1 MNTSVTLPALFYL
14 TISLFYFVTT
24 LSALRKLRI
33 YKIADYLLVFY
44 LVVSCFT
51 SLILF
56 AGEMGWL
63 DVFVEG
69 VSQHFPLYGLLLL
82 SGIFHNLTYAV
93 FHEDNPGWAW
103 ILLIMILIGAALSL
117 DGNFFSLPE
126 VVWRGIWGSITRFDI
141 SSFIITAGWG
151 GFTLFSILY
160 LRQALASTDKTVVRN
175 RSYYWVGG
183 LIFFTGGSILL
194 FTAHPMLGFILLFT
208 AALIL
213 DYMVITYRLPDLRN
227 LVYVLASNVLSG
239 TLVLL
244 LFALG
249 FLIFDRIFIE
259 VSWYHP
265 LYNAA
270 LMALLLLFI
279 YPGINRNVKGI
290 IQHIIGDD
298 FNRRRALSKYSKR
311 VSSILDLELLSRVTV
326 ELICDEL
333 DVEEGILFL
342 ADKVDPEKDPPDWC
356 LRAVKGVG
364 ETIPNLDLLPAM
376 NPITRVFV
384 EEKRVLSQSELE
396 VIPKYQTIPK
406 KLYTWL
412 NAVEAEAYVPIH
424 TQDEWIGLFA
434 LSMKKSGGS
443 FTDED
448 LEFLSAVAD
457 QTSVALQNAR
467 LVENLTN
474 IDNELRRTKAA
485 HNEALEKI
493 ERIKRSASDFISI
506 KAHELRSPLT
516 VMSGYTRLLSNDS
529 ALKDHEYHERLIN
542 GILVGLERLQEIIDN
557 MLYTAQI
564 QPRSLRIDT
573 EPISLYTVIDKVCQ
587 DLQKKVQARKITL
600 SHDGL
605 GDIPKV
611 YGDRKALM
619 KVFGYLITH
628 AMTHTPSG
636 GKISITGRH
645 IPLRSEL
652 LKWEGAEIIV
662 RDTGIGVDADLQQKI
677 FQDLAYPETSELSFD
692 GEQISAEKG
701 EPTERLSIVRAIVEA
716 HRGRVWVESPKE
728 GESEL
733 PGSEFHVVIPL
744 RQQSHPTQTVA

>member
-1 MNTSVTLPALFYL
+1 V
-14 TISLFYFVTT
+14 
-24 LSALRKLRI
+24 
-33 YKIADYLLVFY
+33 
-44 LVVSCFT
+44 
-51 SLILF
+51 
-56 AGEMGWL
+56 
-63 DVFVEG
+63 
-69 VSQHFPLYGLLLL
+69 
-82 SGIFHNLTYAV
+82 
-93 FHEDNPGWAW
+93 
-103 ILLIMILIGAALSL
+103 
-117 DGNFFSLPE
+117 PE
-126 VVWRGIWGSITRFDI
+126 VLWRWAWGSITRSNL
-141 SSFIITAGWG
+141 SSFIIIAGWG
-151 GFTLFSILY
+151 GFTLFSTFY
-160 LRQALASTDKTVVRN
+160 LRQALASTHKTVVKN

-183 LIFFTGGSILL
+183 LILFTGGSILL
-194 FTAHPMLGFILLFT
+194 FTAHPMLSSILLFT

-227 LVYVLASNVLSG
+227 LVYVLTSNILSG

-244 LFALG
+244 IFALG
-249 FLIFDRIFIE
+249 FLIFDRIFRDGP
-259 VSWYHP
+259 WYHP
-265 LYNAA
+265 VYNAA

-279 YPGINRNVKGI
+279 YPQINRSVKGI
-290 IQHIIGDD
+290 IQRIMGDD

-311 VSSILDLELLSRVTV
+311 VSSILDLELLSRATV
-326 ELICDEL
+326 ELICEEL
-333 DVEEGILFL
+333 DVEEGVLFL
-342 ADKVDPEKDPPDWC
+342 VDKVDPEKDPLDWC
-356 LRAVKGVG
+356 LRAVKGVA
-364 ETIPNLDLLPAM
+364 ETIPNLDLLPAN

-384 EEKRVLSQSELE
+384 EEKRVLTQSELE

-406 KLYTWL
+406 KLFSWL
-412 NAVEAEAYVPIH
+412 NAVEAEAFVPIH

-516 VMSGYTRLLSNDS
+516 VISGYTRLLSNDPT
-529 ALKDHEYHERLIN
+529 LMDHEYHRKLID
-542 GILVGLERLQEIIDN
+542 GILAGLEKLQEIIDN
-557 MLYTAQI
+557 MLYTAQV

-573 EPISLYTVIDKVCQ
+573 EPISLYSVIDQVCQ
-587 DLQKKVQARKITL
+587 DLRKKVEARKITL

-605 GDIPKV
+605 GDIPRV
-611 YGDRKALM
+611 YGDRNALK

-636 GKISITGRH
+636 GKITITGRH

-652 LKWEGAEIIV
+652 LKWEGAEIVV

-677 FQDLAYPETSELSFD
+677 FQDLVQPESSRLSFD
-692 GEQISAEKG
+692 DEDISVGKG
-701 EPTERLSIVRAIVEA
+701 EPTERLSVVRAIVEA
-716 HRGRVWVESPKE
+716 HRGRVWVESPKQ

-744 RQQSHPTQTVA
+744 RQQSHPTQAVE

>member
-1 MNTSVTLPALFYL
+1 MSTSMTLPALFYL
-14 TISLFYFVTT
+14 IITLFYFTAT
-24 LSALRKLRI
+24 LGALGKLRV

-44 LVVSCFT
+44 LITSCFT
-51 SLILF
+51 TLVYF
-56 AGEMGWL
+56 AQEMGWL
-63 DVFVEG
+63 RVLLEE
-69 VSQHFPLYGLLLL
+69 VSRHIPLYGLLLL

-93 FHEDNPGWAW
+93 FHEENPGWAW
-103 ILLIMILIGAALSL
+103 ILLIMTLMGGALILDA
-117 DGNFFSLPE
+117 NFFSLPE
-126 VVWRGIWGSITRFDI
+126 VWWRTGWGNITRSDL
-141 SSFIITAGWG
+141 SSFVIIAGWA

-160 LRQALASTDKTVVRN
+160 LRQALASTDKTVVKN

-183 LIFFTGGSILL
+183 LILFVGGSILL
-194 FTAHPMLGFILLFT
+194 FTANPVLGSILLFT

-227 LVYVLASNVLSG
+227 LVYLLTSNTLSG

-244 LFALG
+244 IFALG
-249 FLIFDRIFIE
+249 FLIFDRLFKDGT
-259 VSWYHP
+259 WYHP
-265 LYNAA
+265 VYNAA
-270 LMALLLLFI
+270 LMALLVLFI
-279 YPGINRNVKGI
+279 YPQINRGVKRI
-290 IQHIIGDD
+290 VQRIIGDD
-298 FNRRRALSKYSKR
+298 FNRGRALSKYSKR
-311 VSSILDLELLSRVTV
+311 VSSILDLELLARVTV

-342 ADKVDPEKDPPDWC
+342 VDKVDPEKDPPDWC
-356 LRAVKGVG
+356 LRAVKGV
-364 ETIPNLDLLPAM
+364 TDTVPNLDLLPAN

-384 EEKRVLSQSELE
+384 EEKRVLTQSELE

-406 KLYTWL
+406 KLFTWL
-412 NAVEAEAYVPIH
+412 NTVEAEAYVPIH

-485 HNEALEKI
+485 HHEALEKI

-516 VMSGYTRLLSNDS
+516 VMSGYTRLLSSDS
-529 ALKDHEYHERLIN
+529 TLMDHEYHRKLIN
-542 GILVGLERLQEIIDN
+542 GILAGLERLQEIIDN
-557 MLYTAQI
+557 MLYTAQV
-564 QPRSLRIDT
+564 QPRSLKIDT
-573 EPISLYTVIDKVCQ
+573 EPISLYTVIDQVCQ
-587 DLQKKVQARKITL
+587 DLQKKVEARKITL

-611 YGDRKALM
+611 YGDRSALK
-619 KVFGYLITH
+619 KVFGYLIIH

-652 LKWEGAEIIV
+652 LKWEGAEIVV

-677 FQDLAYPETSELSFD
+677 FQDLAQPEFRELAFD
-692 GEQISAEKG
+692 KEVTTGKG
-701 EPTERLSIVRAIVEA
+701 ESTERLSVVRAIVEA
-716 HRGRVWVESPKE
+716 HRGRIWVESPKQ

-744 RQQSHPTQTVA
+744 RQQSHPTQAVE